1 MNVPVPRGV
10 KPVVPAMRVLLYA
23 ASVLV
28 APIAL
33 LFVLPDR
40 TDTLAAW
47 PIKPPL
53 TAATLGAAYL
63 GAFFLAFLA
72 ARQTIWARARIAFP
86 AIFIISVLLL
96 IATLLHLDRF
106 HFNHP
111 AAFTRFLAWL
121 WLVAYALFPVVMPL
135 ALLIQ
140 LRQPG
145 TDPPRVAPLPGW
157 YRALLVVQG
166 IICVL
171 VGAILFL
178 TPALGMDIWPWE
190 LTPLTARALGGWAVA
205 MGALALHAAWEN
217 DWPRLPAMMA
227 GYTVLGVLQL
237 VNLARFAATPAWNSA
252 AAWLYLAVIV
262 VVTFTG
268 GYGWL
273 KTRQETHR
281 EGAHAL

>member
-1 MNVPVPRGV
+1 
-10 KPVVPAMRVLLYA
+10 MRLLLYA

-63 GAFFLAFLA
+63 GAFFLAFIA
-72 ARQTIWARARIAFP
+72 ARQSIWARARIAFP
-86 AIFIISVLLL
+86 AIFIISVLVL

-121 WLVAYALFPVVMPL
+121 WLVAYAIFPVAMPL
-135 ALLIQ
+135 ALIVQ

-145 TDPPRVAPLPGW
+145 EDPPRVALLPGW
-157 YRALLVVQG
+157 YRALLLAQG
-166 IICVL
+166 GVCVA
-171 VGAILFL
+171 VGGVLFL
-178 TPALGMDIWPWE
+178 WPAVGIDIWPWE
-190 LTPLTARALGGWAVA
+190 LTPLTARVLGAWAVA
-205 MGALALHAAWEN
+205 TGVLALHAAWEN
-217 DWPRLPAMMA
+217 DWQRLPAMTA
-227 GYTVLGVLQL
+227 GYMVLGLLQL
-237 VNLARFAATPAWNSA
+237 VNVARFAATLEWGSV
-252 AAWLYLAVIV
+252 AAWLYLAFIV
-262 VVTFTG
+262 VAAFTG
-268 GYGWL
+268 VYGWL
-273 KTRQETHR
+273 RTRQETRR
-281 EGAHAL
+281 ERAHAL